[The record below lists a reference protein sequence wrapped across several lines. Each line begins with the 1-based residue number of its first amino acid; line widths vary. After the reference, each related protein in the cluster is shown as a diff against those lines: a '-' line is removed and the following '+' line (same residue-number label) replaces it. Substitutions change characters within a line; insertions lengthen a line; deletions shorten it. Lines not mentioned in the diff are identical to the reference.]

1 METTKNENV
10 TETTKK
16 RSKAIVTKKDLD
28 LGTLTENVS
37 AAWKQNTAITLIWIT
52 QAEFETKSK
61 SYLASLDNRNVTQ
74 KDRPQIT
81 VGLKTCNQALDAGI
95 AKIKVYLDAD
105 ATSKAEAKAN
115 YAKFGIVLQ
124 GTSYKLPKDLDSRK
138 QSLKLVLDAIKEFG
152 YDNKPFG
159 TAYFTPLISQYNDLL
174 KNAADTDKNVST
186 IVGDK
191 NKIKEELIKT
201 LNSIVYVLKGNY
213 PDTYKNVLRAWGF
226 QKEKY

>member
-1 METTKNENV
+1 METTKNENL
-10 TETTKK
+10 TETSKK

-37 AAWKQNTAITLIWIT
+37 EVWAKNPAITLIWIT
-52 QAEFETKSK
+52 QADFDSKTK
-61 SYLASLDNRNVTQ
+61 SYLSSLDNRSVTK

-81 VGLKTCNQALDAGI
+81 VSLKTCNQALDAGI
-95 AKIKVYLDAD
+95 AKIKAYLDAD
-105 ATSKAEAKAN
+105 ASSKAEAKAN

-138 QSLKLVLDAIKEFG
+138 QSLKLVLAAILEFG
-152 YDNKPFG
+152 YDKKPFG

-186 IVGDK
+186 IISDK

-201 LNSIVYVLKGNY
+201 LNSLVLLIKANY